1 MHSSI
6 AYEHFVNP
14 NKKKEFI
21 EVLTSLEASGRASGS
36 DGAIYV
42 RNFIKDEFEKA
53 GLKPFRGEFIQEF
66 PVNIPKS
73 SRGNESNIKGYNVIG
88 YLPSHTRNN
97 DYIVIGAHYDHM
109 GTLDGNLY
117 PGADDNA
124 SGVAML
130 LELAKIFGNISQ
142 TGLINKNIVFV
153 AFDANNH
160 NNAGSKF
167 FVSEFGHPYN
177 KISSMINL
185 GLRECSGRR
194 KMDRKRMIS
203 S

>member
-1 MHSSI
+1 MFNNRFLIFTIFLYWISIICNGQVHSSI

-109 GTLDGNLY
+109 GT
-117 PGADDNA
+117 
-124 SGVAML
+124 
-130 LELAKIFGNISQ
+130 
-142 TGLINKNIVFV
+142 
-153 AFDANNH
+153 
-160 NNAGSKF
+160 
-167 FVSEFGHPYN
+167 
-177 KISSMINL
+177 
-185 GLRECSGRR
+185 
-194 KMDRKRMIS
+194 
-203 S
+203 